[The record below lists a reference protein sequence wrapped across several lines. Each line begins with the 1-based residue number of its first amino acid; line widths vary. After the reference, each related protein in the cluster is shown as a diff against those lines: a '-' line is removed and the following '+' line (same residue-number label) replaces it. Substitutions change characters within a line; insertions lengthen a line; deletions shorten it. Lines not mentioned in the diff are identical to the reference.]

1 MRKAVIDDF
10 MHVGVVLALL
20 FSAISLSAQD
30 IRITRQ
36 ADRPFEEV
44 SMAKLEFVSNSD
56 KLEFN
61 ENTGVEMLRSEMRNG
76 KYVYSAVVDVAD
88 GGGLNFQ
95 IWQRGSV
102 DKKELEVVLDERTW
116 VTFDIEVTEL
126 PLVIQ
131 NIEITSPHMAHA
143 QAETALVSV

>member
-61 ENTGVEMLRSEMRNG
+61 ENTGVEMSRSEMRAGTGNST
-76 KYVYSAVVDVAD
+76 SATNHTAVSRK
-88 GGGLNFQ
+88 Q
-95 IWQRGSV
+95 SP
-102 DKKELEVVLDERTW
+102 TW
-116 VTFDIEVTEL
+116 GRR
-126 PLVIQ
+126 
-131 NIEITSPHMAHA
+131 A
-143 QAETALVSV
+143 AETRRPTRRRSPAET